1 MKIAHQPGSEPL
13 TIPEQIP
20 NPAVQPVPPP
30 RPEREPERK
39 EPVKVPEKEPA
50 NRIVVG
56 PGTKPPFVGHLAR
69 GLPFVSWYD
78 RKIRSNPFVIKMSQ
92 NRIAV
97 ANVRSVRC
105 RGSCSGVSVR

>member
-20 NPAVQPVPPP
+20 NPAVRPAPPP

-56 PGTKPPFVGHLAR
+56 AAQFEAAILKFS
-69 GLPFVSWYD
+69 LPCRPNASTSRTTQKTRRF
-78 RKIRSNPFVIKMSQ
+78 
-92 NRIAV
+92 IA
-97 ANVRSVRC
+97 
-105 RGSCSGVSVR
+105 